1 MNAVVAI
8 GIIVVVLAL
17 TIGLGVFGVRR
28 VTMSPEQFIVGGR
41 SFGAVFLWL
50 LLAGEIY
57 TSFAFLGAAGW
68 AYGRGAPA
76 FYILCYGTLAYVLSY
91 FLLPPIWRL
100 ARRHNFLTGPD
111 LFAHQYASKPLAA
124 LVALVGFVFLI
135 PYATLQLS
143 GVQVLLRIAG
153 YGALDSLVAVGIAFL
168 LVAVFVF
175 ATGLRGAAWA
185 SVIKDTLVV
194 GGVIFAGIALPIR
207 FFGSPAA
214 VIDHVLSIHPHW
226 MTLTADTTGNGLIW
240 FISTVLLTAMGFY
253 MWPQSLAAVY
263 SAKDEDTL
271 RRNAIALPVYQ
282 LMFLFVYLA
291 GFTALLVLPG
301 LKGPAVDQSFMLVV
315 QRYYPPW
322 VLGLVAAAGCL
333 AGLVPASVQI
343 LAAASIVSKNVLGDM
358 LGIAK
363 TSDQQTRATRILV
376 LVVATFAFVFWVFAK
391 TTLVGLLLVS
401 YNGITQLFPGVILS
415 FARVRPSPIGVA
427 AGIITGIVT
436 LAALALLGT
445 SIVAGI
451 NVGIVALGLNFLVTV
466 LIGYGLKV
474 RLRSLGPGLDSEP
487 LKGSDAGASAFK

>member
-1 MNAVVAI
+1 MNAASFIAI
-8 GIIVVVLAL
+8 GIIALVLAL
-17 TIGLGVFGVRR
+17 TLSLGIFGVRR
-28 VTMSPEQFIVGGR
+28 VKMNAEQYIVGGR

-76 FYILCYGTLAYVLSY
+76 FYILCYGTIAYVLSY

-100 ARRHNFLTGPD
+100 AQRHRFLTGPD
-111 LFAHQYASKPLAA
+111 FFVHQYGNRGLGA

-153 YGALDSLVAVGIAFL
+153 YGTLNSLAAVGIAFL
-168 LVAVFVF
+168 LVAIFVYG
-175 ATGLRGAAWA
+175 TGLRGAAWA
-185 SVIKDTLVV
+185 SVVKDTLVLIAV
-194 GGVIFAGIALPIR
+194 VFAGVVMPIR

-214 VIDHVLSIHPHW
+214 VIDHVLVLHPHW
-226 MTLTADTTGNGLIW
+226 LTLTSDTSGNGVIW
-240 FISTVLLTAMGFY
+240 FVSTVLLTAMGFY
-253 MWPQSLAAVY
+253 MWPQSLAAIY
-263 SAKDEDTL
+263 SAKSEDTL

-282 LMFLFVYLA
+282 LMFLFVYFA

-315 QRYYPPW
+315 QKYYPPW
-322 VLGLVAAAGCL
+322 ILGLVAAAGCL

-343 LAAASIVSKNVLGDM
+343 LAAASIVSKNILGDM

-363 TSDQQTRATRILV
+363 TSEQQTRATRILV
-376 LVVATFAFVFWVFAK
+376 LVVATFAFLFWVFAK
-391 TTLVGLLLVS
+391 TTLVGLLLIS

-415 FARVRPSPIGVA
+415 FAPVRPSALGVA
-427 AGIITGIVT
+427 AGIVTGI
-436 LAALALLGT
+436 AALAAFALAGVT
-445 SIVAGI
+445 IVGGI
-451 NVGIVALGLNFLVTV
+451 NIGIVALALNFAVAGTL
-466 LIGYGLKV
+466 GYARQARIPRFSPASEAEAPPTP
-474 RLRSLGPGLDSEP
+474 RLEL
-487 LKGSDAGASAFK
+487 